1 MILSVDPLVTG
12 AIVTISYILSNFTP
26 TDPIRFATLYDDGIA
41 GKVPFLD
48 LWLFKFWLIYSF
60 KILTVQAQYYSEDPP
75 ITQANVSHGFRRIN
89 PGPLWCGW
97 WLIAFFKNFKLWEYT
112 TLPNGMSILRN
123 QETGRLLSL
132 NISDILDS
140 FWNVHL
146 YTGDLSKVPGN
157 LNTTEG
163 CCYE

>member
-89 PGPLWCGW
+89 PGPL
-97 WLIAFFKNFKLWEYT
+97 
-112 TLPNGMSILRN
+112 
-123 QETGRLLSL
+123 
-132 NISDILDS
+132 
-140 FWNVHL
+140 
-146 YTGDLSKVPGN
+146 
-157 LNTTEG
+157 
-163 CCYE
+163 